1 MTLRQFTGS
10 SLHDL
15 EFISIKYKFRVK
27 SKSPVWWRDSLAVPV
42 NIQSSIK
49 TRQSANKTRKK
60 IIQCKQNSVFLNK
73 FYNITPSQ
81 HETLRQ
87 ISHCIVHCIVSTQKF
102 LTKEIFQNNIPKLSS
117 LNKLQFL
124 HNFNVYKFSFLLPQD
139 NFYILN
145 SVMLCNIQTAK
156 NFYK

>member
-1 MTLRQFTGS
+1 MSSESRTWAQHWLMDRQLS
-10 SLHDL
+10 N
-15 EFISIKYKFRVK
+15 
-27 SKSPVWWRDSLAVPV
+27 LAVPV
-42 NIQSSIK
+42 NILSSIK
-49 TRQSANKTRKK
+49 TRQKANKTRRE
-60 IIQCKQNSVFLNK
+60 IIQCKQNSVFLN
-73 FYNITPSQ
+73 NSITPSQ

-87 ISHCIVHCIVSTQKF
+87 ISHCIVSTQKF

-117 LNKLQFL
+117 LNKLQVL

-145 SVMLCNIQTAK
+145 SVMLCNIQIAK